1 MPKVVVIAMKIMA
14 DVVLINVIIVA
25 QSSPSL
31 PWNGNVELPCLIL
44 ILFVYYFHGEL
55 QLKF

>member
-1 MPKVVVIAMKIMA
+1 MKIMA

-25 QSSPSL
+25 QSSP
-31 PWNGNVELPCLIL
+31 NVELPYPIL